1 MLPTDA
7 RSLLE
12 NSSIFPKVRR
22 TDGFLSVVR
31 MGASQ
36 ADESF
41 AKGEDSCVPLMRSIY
56 DTSTPESELEM
67 KMLGEA
73 LTIQTG

>member
-1 MLPTDA
+1 M
-7 RSLLE
+7 
-12 NSSIFPKVRR
+12 
-22 TDGFLSVVR
+22 SVVR
-31 MGASQ
+31 IGASQ